1 MRSLVI
7 CSTCRFSAESKYA
20 PDGRTGGE
28 ILATQMLDVLAEQG
42 RGDVA
47 VQSQIC
53 LWNCTR
59 PCSVVIRD
67 DERFSYVTGGN
78 APTKAQ
84 AEAILQW
91 FDAHGQTETGEVPF
105 KQWPQAMRG
114 HFIARIPPLLL
125 KDEKA

>member
-1 MRSLVI
+1 MAAMS
-7 CSTCRFSAESKYA
+7 
-20 PDGRTGGE
+20 
-28 ILATQMLDVLAEQG
+28 DVLAEQG
-42 RGDVA
+42 RSDVR
-47 VQSQIC
+47 VQSQAC

-59 PCSVVIRD
+59 PCSVVMRD

-78 APTKAQ
+78 VPTKAQ

-114 HFIARIPPLLL
+114 HFIARMPPLV
-125 KDEKA
+125 K